1 MRNLDF
7 FGNLWWGK
15 FCVKIMHN
23 WHTKIHQIF
32 PEIEIVGIT
41 ISEAALQLSFCVM
54 ELGQT
59 DLISTQILSFPYLVH
74 D

>member
-1 MRNLDF
+1 
-7 FGNLWWGK
+7 
-15 FCVKIMHN
+15 MHN